1 MKNKIWKKI
10 LAVGI
15 SLLAEAG
22 MLVGC
27 TAQPAVAYAAGMES
41 GISVTQEASW
51 TDLEKFQAVVSV
63 KVDGLASLTWE
74 KENQGYENSG
84 GNLSGSENSG
94 NQGESFA
101 NDQYDFSGEKT
112 EALNAEGMEES
123 GAFSDGNSSSDEN
136 IPGEDS
142 SFDENTS
149 SNTDS
154 AEDNSATEIVP
165 PAETIPHPTSYELV
179 VWLSEYF
186 QPDASFVA
194 PEGCLKEELPIETA
208 GGRSTSIT
216 GFRWKINQGET
227 GKQLDIPVTLREEYR
242 FPAEKQTVS
251 TCQDILHANGAISG
265 EENGGG
271 VYIVK
276 KVANEKDI
284 LCKAP
289 SRNLEI
295 PAANMDFSVEISP
308 KEENLR
314 PGSRIHMDVNLTNN
328 GQVPFYKISLQAQV
342 KEQEMVPVWEKE
354 PGLEVTESGAV
365 LESLTAGETR
375 TLSFYIDPDLDQKG
389 NLDLELCAKTENP
402 VLLEKTAEKQL
413 VLQQGKAAFTV
424 KKTADCDN
432 ASPGETVTYQISIH
446 NTGEVT
452 LHSVVTT
459 ERFGLAGVTATFLE
473 QEGITLNKSKTQAK
487 IPEIA
492 PGGCVNLKAKVV
504 LPKDLK
510 DQNLVN
516 QIIVV
521 TDETGEESAV
531 RDQATIRVEDKEK
544 DGNGTGDGT
553 GNGDGTGTGSG
564 SGNGDGST
572 MAASTS
578 PKTGDPSH
586 KELFQVL
593 ILLSFLFS
601 AAAARKMFGGNVHR

>member
-1 MKNKIWKKI
+1 MKNRIWKKI
-10 LAVGI
+10 LAVGV

-22 MLVGC
+22 MLIGC
-27 TAQPAVAYAAGMES
+27 TAQPAVAYGAEMEGGLSVAQDAAW
-41 GISVTQEASW
+41 I
-51 TDLEKFQAVVSV
+51 DLQKFQAVVSV
-63 KVDGLASLTWE
+63 KADGLASLMWE
-74 KENQGYENSG
+74 NENQEYESN
-84 GNLSGSENSG
+84 SENLFSSG
-94 NQGESFA
+94 NQDESLA
-101 NDQYDFSGEKT
+101 NEQY
-112 EALNAEGMEES
+112 N
-123 GAFSDGNSSSDEN
+123 FSD
-136 IPGEDS
+136 
-142 SFDENTS
+142 
-149 SNTDS
+149 
-154 AEDNSATEIVP
+154 
-165 PAETIPHPTSYELV
+165 ETIPRPTSYELV

-208 GGRSTSIT
+208 DGRSSSIT
-216 GFRWKINQGET
+216 GFRWKINPGEQ
-227 GKQLDIPVTLREEYR
+227 GKQLKIPVTLRDEYR
-242 FPAEKQTVS
+242 FPAEKHTVP

-276 KVANEKDI
+276 KVENEKNI
-284 LCKAP
+284 LCKAL
-289 SRNLEI
+289 SKSLEI
-295 PAANMDFSVEISP
+295 PAAYMDFSVEMEA
-308 KEENLR
+308 KEKALYT
-314 PGSRIHMDVNLTNN
+314 GKRIHMAVNLTNN
-328 GQVPFYKISLQAQV
+328 GQVPFYKISLQAKV
-342 KEQEMVPVWEKE
+342 KEQELVPVWEKE
-354 PGLEVTESGAV
+354 PGLEVLESGAV
-365 LESLTAGETR
+365 LECLSAGE
-375 TLSFYIDPDLDQKG
+375 TLSFYIDPDMNQKS
-389 NLDLELCAKTENP
+389 NLELELFAKTENP
-402 VLLEKTAEKQL
+402 VSLEKAAEKQL
-413 VLQQGKAAFTV
+413 TLQQGKASFTV

-459 ERFGLAGVTATFLE
+459 ERFGLAGVTATFQE
-473 QEGITLNKSKTQAK
+473 QRGITLNKSRTQAK

-510 DQNLVN
+510 DQNLMN

-544 DGNGTGDGT
+544 DGSGNGSGTGNGSGDGT
-553 GNGDGTGTGSG
+553 GIG
-564 SGNGDGST
+564 SGNSAGTT

-578 PKTGDPSH
+578 PKTGDSSH

-601 AAAARKMFGGNVHR
+601 AVAARRMFGGNSHR

>member
-1 MKNKIWKKI
+1 MKNRIWKKI
-10 LAVGI
+10 LAVGV

-27 TAQPAVAYAAGMES
+27 TAQPAVAYGAEMEGGLSVAQDAA
-41 GISVTQEASW
+41 W
-51 TDLEKFQAVVSV
+51 TDLQKFQAVISV
-63 KVDGLASLTWE
+63 KADGLASLTWE
-74 KENQGYENSG
+74 NENQEYENLFS
-84 GNLSGSENSG
+84 SG
-94 NQGESFA
+94 NQDGSLE
-101 NDQYDFSGEKT
+101 NDQYDFS
-112 EALNAEGMEES
+112 
-123 GAFSDGNSSSDEN
+123 D
-136 IPGEDS
+136 
-142 SFDENTS
+142 
-149 SNTDS
+149 
-154 AEDNSATEIVP
+154 
-165 PAETIPHPTSYELV
+165 ETIPHPTSYELV

-186 QPDASFVA
+186 QPDASFMA

-208 GGRSTSIT
+208 DGRSSSIT
-216 GFRWKINQGET
+216 GFRWKINPGEQ
-227 GKQLDIPVTLREEYR
+227 GKQLKIPVTLRDEYR
-242 FPAEKQTVS
+242 FPAEKHTVP

-276 KVANEKDI
+276 KVENEKTI
-284 LCKAP
+284 LCKAL
-289 SRNLEI
+289 SKNLEI
-295 PAANMDFSVEISP
+295 PAAHMDFSVEMEA
-308 KEENLR
+308 KEKALYT
-314 PGSRIHMDVNLTNN
+314 GKRIHMAVNLTNN
-328 GQVPFYKISLQAQV
+328 GQVPFYKISLQAKV
-342 KEQEMVPVWEKE
+342 KEQELVPVWEKE
-354 PGLEVTESGAV
+354 PGLEVSESGAV
-365 LESLTAGETR
+365 LESLSAGETR
-375 TLSFYIDPDLDQKG
+375 ILSFYIDPDMDQKS
-389 NLDLELCAKTENP
+389 NLELELFAKTENP
-402 VLLEKTAEKQL
+402 VSLEKTAEKQL
-413 VLQQGKAAFTV
+413 TLQQGKASFTV

-459 ERFGLAGVTATFLE
+459 ERFGLAGVTATFQE
-473 QEGITLNKSKTQAK
+473 QRGITLNKSRTQAK

-510 DQNLVN
+510 DQNLMN

-544 DGNGTGDGT
+544 DSSGNGSGT
-553 GNGDGTGTGSG
+553 GNGDGTGIG
-564 SGNGDGST
+564 SGNSAGTT

-578 PKTGDPSH
+578 PKTGDSSH

-601 AAAARKMFGGNVHR
+601 AAAARRMFGGNFHR